1 MKKFLLALTT
11 VAVVTGCNNDEVY
24 IDEQAPQ
31 PEATVETP
39 IAFSIFADKATRAQA
54 TDLEAYHNTFA
65 VYGTKENNGMQTVFS
80 NVTVTY
86 QQGVEAPNEWTY
98 SPLRYWDK
106 QGSYEFIAFTP
117 AAAPINYTLANDGKI
132 SGGKFATTGKYTL
145 IGQNIQNGTSE
156 EEKYVGFVGG
166 TGKDTDIM
174 LSDKATADGAL
185 KPIVNLNFRHIL
197 AKLNVALKTTSTF
210 PSVITVKNITI
221 TGLDDTGEYTDAAG
235 WTSSSVDA
243 NYKLQYD
250 DATGVVLTDKV
261 AYFIESLIMPQA
273 MDGKLTLVYEITSGG
288 YTETYTYVIDL
299 DDVFASITEYEIGAN
314 YTITFTVNPSDAIM
328 FDADVAPWDEETN
341 SNQEIK

>member
-31 PEATVETP
+31 PETTVETP

-54 TDLEAYHNTFA
+54 TNLEAYHNTFA
-65 VYGTKENNGMQTVFS
+65 VYGTKENNGMQTVFDE
-80 NVTVTY
+80 VTVTY
-86 QQGVEAPNEWTY
+86 QSGAEAPNEWTY

-106 QGSYEFIAFTP
+106 QGKYEFIAYTP
-117 AAAPINYTLANDGKI
+117 AAAPISYTLASDGKI

-145 IGQNIQNGTSE
+145 IGQNIQNGTSS

-166 TGKDTDIM
+166 TDKDTDIM

-197 AKLNVALKTTSTF
+197 AKLNVALKTTPSF
-210 PSVITVKNITI
+210 PSAITVKNITI
-221 TGLDDTGEYTDAAG
+221 TDLDDTGEYTDATS
-235 WTSSSVDA
+235 WSSSSVDA

-250 DATGVVLTDKV
+250 DATGVVLTDKA

-273 MDGKLTLVYEITSGG
+273 MDGKLTLIYEITSGS
-288 YTETYTYVIDL
+288 YTESFTYVVDL
-299 DDVFASITEYEIGAN
+299 DKVFTSSTKYEEGSN
-314 YTITFTVNPSDAIM
+314 YTVTFTIDPSDPIK
-328 FDADVAPWDEETN
+328 FDANVSVWDEKEN
-341 SNQEIK
+341 STQVIK